1 MIRALHIAFVTASR
15 WRDSMPSLTTIYR
28 AGVMIAV
35 GAIAYKGWQL
45 YGPPTEKVKS
55 VATRA
60 VDMAQTAWNNYRSSG
75 KDVQPAPAPRGSAPP
90 LAQTLQ
96 PPATEGAIVPP
107 PLSTQTLTPS
117 PPAGA
122 IPSTS
127 APMTQA
133 PITPLA
139 QTPPATATEDDRV
152 KTLMSR
158 LQQLGGSDPKVAPWG
173 SGGHLFRC
181 CCQAPLANSSAV
193 TQHFES
199 VATEP
204 ALAVEQVVAKVE
216 AWRTAQRNGGILRY

>member
-1 MIRALHIAFVTASR
+1 
-15 WRDSMPSLTTIYR
+15 MPSLTTIYR

-55 VATRA
+55 VAARA
-60 VDMAQTAWNNYRSSG
+60 VDMAQTAWNNLRSSD
-75 KDVQPAPAPRGSAPP
+75 KDSQPVPAPRGSAPSFT
-90 LAQTLQ
+90 QTLQ

-117 PPAGA
+117 PSAGA

-133 PITPLA
+133 PITPLV
-139 QTPPATATEDDRV
+139 QTAPATATGDDRV

-199 VATEP
+199 VAAEP

-216 AWRTAQRNGGILRY
+216 AWRTAQRNGGVLRY